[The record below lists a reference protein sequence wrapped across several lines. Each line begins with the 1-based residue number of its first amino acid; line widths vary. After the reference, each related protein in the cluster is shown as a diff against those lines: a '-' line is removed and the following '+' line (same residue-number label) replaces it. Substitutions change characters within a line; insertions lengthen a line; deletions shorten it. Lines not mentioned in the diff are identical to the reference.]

1 MVNAERAKQ
10 IINDF
15 KRRKIAVIG
24 DVILD
29 RYLWGDVERISP
41 EAPVPIVDIK
51 RESVNLG
58 GAANVAWNLSSL
70 GVYTVLIGVVGKD
83 ENAKTLES
91 LLRQKKITPHLVY
104 DENRPTTEKTR
115 IIAVSQQL
123 LRIDRESKKGLDKK
137 VSERVIQHIND
148 IKDDVEGFII
158 SDYGK
163 GVVSKEVV
171 SICVSTGKPVFVDP
185 KPKNYH
191 LYNDITIMT
200 PNKKEAYECVKYGYE
215 EPLDKVAKKIMEDL
229 NMNQLLIT
237 LGAEGMALF
246 EGDKFI
252 KIPAKARK
260 VYDVTGA
267 GDTVISVLAA
277 SKLSGGNWEE
287 SASIANYA
295 AGYVVGEIGTA
306 VVTTD
311 ILTEIILSSLQV

>member
-1 MVNAERAKQ
+1 MINAERAKQ
-10 IINDF
+10 IIDNF

-70 GVYTVLIGVVGKD
+70 GVHTVLIGVVGKD
-83 ENAKTLES
+83 ENAKTLEV
-91 LLRQKKITPHLVY
+91 LLRQKKINPYLVY
-104 DENRPTTEKTR
+104 DESRPTTEKTR

-123 LRIDRESKKGLDKK
+123 LRIDRESKGSLDKK
-137 VSERVIQHIND
+137 VADKVIQHIND

-163 GVVSKEVV
+163 GVVSKEV
-171 SICVSTGKPVFVDP
+171 INLCVSTGKPVFVDP

-191 LYNDITIMT
+191 LYNRITIMT

-215 EPLDKVAKKIMEDL
+215 EPLDKVAKRIMEDL
-229 NMNQLLIT
+229 NMHQLLIT
-237 LGAEGMALF
+237 LGSEGMALF

-252 KIPAKARK
+252 KIPAKAKK

-277 SKLSGGNWEE
+277 SKLSGGDWEE

>member
-1 MVNAERAKQ
+1 MVNIERAKQ

-306 VVTTD
+306 VVTRD